1 MRPAPTE
8 NDFFSSRPVVDL
20 GARVRHVRGDHTG
33 EMRLRDKRTWVSAR

>member
-1 MRPAPTE
+1 ME
-8 NDFFSSRPVVDL
+8 NGTSFRACRIVDL